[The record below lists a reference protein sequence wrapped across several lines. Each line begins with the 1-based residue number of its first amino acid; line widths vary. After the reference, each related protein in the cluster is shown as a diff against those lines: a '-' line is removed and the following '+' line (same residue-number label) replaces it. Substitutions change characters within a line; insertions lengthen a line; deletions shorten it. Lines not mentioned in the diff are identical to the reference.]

1 MANNL
6 AVRVTMVFFGQ
17 LKEVIGTPTI
27 EATLPLGS
35 TISDLVARFE
45 IPIVDNS
52 RIRIAVDGSIGA
64 SLDAELEDGSEIA
77 FLPPSSG
84 G

>member
-1 MANNL
+1 M
-6 AVRVTMVFFGQ
+6 
-17 LKEVIGTPTI
+17 
-27 EATLPLGS
+27 
-35 TISDLVARFE
+35 ARFE
-45 IPIVDNS
+45 IPIEDNS

-84 G
+84 GEHAILRRV